1 MIRSLFLLT
10 IAIVLYTNI
19 YESQAGKRLLF
30 NGFEG
35 LSQADISDT
44 GVASTGTSYA
54 INADDTTVNDPLL
67 LGSMVILDA
76 AERTLDR
83 TIFIQPKNQ
92 FTGMLLV
99 NEERVDDAFMPS
111 NQGLIN
117 PPIVGA
123 NGSNQFVMIFD
134 GGFTNGMMTIIDDLI
149 TVPGEHTLRVWAKV
163 FDEDADGDGNN
174 AESVENGGDVNEDIT
189 NLHVQFGPLL
199 FPVAEAIP
207 DDLFAFQSEAI
218 MVKDD
223 PTLAEF
229 AFVSLP
235 ATGDVNPADVPYSG
249 DWVEIE
255 TTYNFTE
262 EGPMAIIIYCDFP
275 FPGLDGALD
284 ITAMSMDDFTIEGP
298 SIPDTSVPDWSLF

>member
-1 MIRSLFLLT
+1 MKWIFMILTTSLFLCGT
-10 IAIVLYTNI
+10 IDET
-19 YESQAGKRLLF
+19 QAGKRLLF

-67 LGSMVILDA
+67 LGSMVVLDA

-111 NQGLIN
+111 NQGLIT
-117 PPIVGA
+117 PPVTGA

-134 GGFTNGMMTIIDDLI
+134 GGFANGMMTIIDDLI
-149 TVPGEHTLRVWAKV
+149 TIPGEHTLRVWAKV

-235 ATGDVNPADVPYSG
+235 ASGDVNPADVPYSG

-284 ITAMSMDDFTIEGP
+284 ITAMAMDDFTIEGP
-298 SIPDTSVPDWSLF
+298 SIPDTSVPDWQLY